1 MNSRRERAPSPL
13 ALAQVLCRWKPEFTH
28 RTLERIES
36 LSEGRIR
43 TAVERVPR
51 EFMTGPA
58 KEFAV
63 QMVTTS
69 RQELL
74 RSAR

>member
-28 RTLERIES
+28 MTLERIES

-51 EFMTGPA
+51 EFMTGLA

-63 QMVTTS
+63 QVVTTS

>member
-1 MNSRRERAPSPL
+1 M
-13 ALAQVLCRWKPEFTH
+13 
-28 RTLERIES
+28 TLERIES
-36 LSEGRIR
+36 LSDGRIR

-51 EFMTGPA
+51 EFMTGLA

-63 QMVTTS
+63 QVVTTS